1 MKKAKKL
8 IFKYDKLKVKCLY
21 NSSYSSAYELLEVGR
36 VYTIKEIELE
46 DSFTFF
52 HLEEIPNERFISI
65 LFDINIG
72 ENKEIPYVEVEDED
86 GDIIWCDIDIFE
98 V

>member
-8 IFKYDKLKVKCLY
+8 IFKYDKLKVECLY
-21 NSSYSSAYELLEVGR
+21 NSSYSSALEVGKI
-36 VYTIKEIELE
+36 YTIKEIELE

-65 LFDINIG
+65 LFDINIE
-72 ENKEIPYVEVEDED
+72 ENKEISYVEVEDED